1 VNFISQAYFYFNEI
15 DNFEEKSKEFI
26 TKKDFNF
33 DDVKQYIEAIKA
45 DDDVFTVCVDE
56 NSLEYGYKE
65 EQIETKDLGKD
76 AVYIKIKSL
85 RRMSGIN
92 Y

>member
-45 DDDVFTVCVDE
+45 DDDVLPYAWMKIVLNMDIKKNRLRQKTW
-56 NSLEYGYKE
+56 
-65 EQIETKDLGKD
+65 GKTLS
-76 AVYIKIKSL
+76 I
-85 RRMSGIN
+85 
-92 Y
+92 